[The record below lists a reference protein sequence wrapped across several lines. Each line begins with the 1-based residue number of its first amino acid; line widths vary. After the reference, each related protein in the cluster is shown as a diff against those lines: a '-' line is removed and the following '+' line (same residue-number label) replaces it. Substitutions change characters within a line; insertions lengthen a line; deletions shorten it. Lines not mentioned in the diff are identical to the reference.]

1 MTGGIRSLLAAAT
14 LAAAAASAQ
23 PPQPPTLAELDKMAA
38 DALREAHNRG
48 AELYNRGDPAGCF
61 RMYEG
66 ALLTVR
72 PFLAHRP
79 AARKA
84 LDDGLAEV
92 EKSPDGVKV
101 QAFRL
106 HEVIEQ
112 VRAELKKTEPKPKA
126 PPTAN
131 PPVAK
136 AAGPSQV
143 MGKVTLDGAPLDG
156 GELTLVSLDLPRP
169 RVFTAKVS
177 GGSYS
182 FPEPL
187 PAGHYAG
194 IVTGKGIPESFQT
207 TLTSRIRVMVA
218 SGPNTID
225 LDVKSK

>member
-1 MTGGIRSLLAAAT
+1 MTGGIRSLLAAAARAAG
-14 LAAAAASAQ
+14 AAAPA
-23 PPQPPTLAELDKMAA
+23 QPPTLAELDKMAA

-48 AELYNRGDPAGCF
+48 AELYNRGDPAGCL
-61 RMYEG
+61 RLYEG

-92 EKSPDGVKV
+92 ARSPDGVKV

-112 VRAELKKTEPKPKA
+112 VRAELKKSEPKKA
-126 PPTAN
+126 PPAAT
-131 PPVAK
+131 PPAK
-136 AAGPSQV
+136 GAAGAAQV
-143 MGKVTLDGAPLDG
+143 TGKVTLDGAPLEA

-187 PAGHYAG
+187 PAGRYAG

-207 TLTSRIRVMVA
+207 ALTSKIRVTVA
-218 SGPNTID
+218 GGPNTID